1 MTIAIHECGS
11 LKAIEVELGGG
22 VGTVV
27 VRESVKEISHF
38 NFLCI
43 HGYSRIL
50 TLSLEISPTLVSNLT

>member
-11 LKAIEVELGGG
+11 LKAIEVELGR

-38 NFLCI
+38 NFPCI

-50 TLSLEISPTLVSNLT
+50 TLSLEISPTLVSNLM